1 VIFSDIIG
9 AMGGDVELTFAMS
22 TRSSASM
29 RVQSMLLPYD
39 DRFENRWVEKGDHTY
54 LVIQVPEGGVDEFID
69 DVHACHPT
77 VSQVGHETVDA

>member
-1 VIFSDIIG
+1 MIG

-22 TRSSASM
+22 TESSASM
-29 RVQSMLLPYD
+29 RVQSMLMPYG
-39 DRFENRWVEKGDHTY
+39 DRFLNRWVERGEHTY

-77 VSQVGHETVDA
+77 VWQVSHETIDA

>member
-1 VIFSDIIG
+1 MIDD
-9 AMGGDVELTFAMS
+9 MGGDVELTFAMS
-22 TRSSASM
+22 TESSASM

-39 DRFENRWVEKGDHTY
+39 DRFENRWVERGDHTY

>member
-1 VIFSDIIG
+1 
-9 AMGGDVELTFAMS
+9 
-22 TRSSASM
+22 M

-39 DRFENRWVEKGDHTY
+39 DRFENRWVEQGDHTY

-77 VSQVGHETVDA
+77 VWQVAHEPSTREKTDFGSPSATR